1 MNLKSWTL
9 CLSEYTKSLKQKTKI
24 PSKIIERENNF
35 FITIISFEAI
45 IEKMSVDNR
54 LCGEIEA
61 SKLELET
68 TIENK
73 IDQIKS
79 DHMKNINSLDIK
91 I

>member
-1 MNLKSWTL
+1 
-9 CLSEYTKSLKQKTKI
+9 
-24 PSKIIERENNF
+24 
-35 FITIISFEAI
+35 
-45 IEKMSVDNR
+45 MSVDNR